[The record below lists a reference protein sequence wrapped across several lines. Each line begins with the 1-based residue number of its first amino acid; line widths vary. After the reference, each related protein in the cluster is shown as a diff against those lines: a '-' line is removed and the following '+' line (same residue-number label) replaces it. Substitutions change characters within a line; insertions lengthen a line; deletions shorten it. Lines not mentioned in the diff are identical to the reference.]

1 MFDLLKALILAI
13 INVLLAAGPW
23 ANFTTFLGS
32 GFVICKIG
40 VVVSCSA
47 SVGGP
52 MRLCLGKSLTHSRCS
67 VNCVL
72 SAWRWPLLG
81 KAIYRGSSSLP
92 AASSGIS
99 RVCYHVGASDCCNQT
114 PLMWGWWFW
123 PRALWKQQWL
133 GLVRSVGQSP
143 TISLGPSKVARE
155 AITLSRMTTGSP
167 LVSWETAPGTG
178 LSACVNPPGKG

>member
-92 AASSGIS
+92 PASSGIS

-114 PLMWGWWFW
+114 PLMWGWGVVL
-123 PRALWKQQWL
+123 A
-133 GLVRSVGQSP
+133 
-143 TISLGPSKVARE
+143 
-155 AITLSRMTTGSP
+155 TGSVEAAVVRAGEVCRP
-167 LVSWETAPGTG
+167 VSNYQSGAFQGG
-178 LSACVNPPGKG
+178 